1 MAAQVQKY
9 SMIMTL
15 EIFSVMDVRDM
26 IKVREQNALIRPCA
40 AAQGGPNDAFF
51 VGEPRRTACHM
62 RGQRIC

>member
-40 AAQGGPNDAFF
+40 AAQGGPNSAFF
-51 VGEPRRTACHM
+51 VGES
-62 RGQRIC
+62 